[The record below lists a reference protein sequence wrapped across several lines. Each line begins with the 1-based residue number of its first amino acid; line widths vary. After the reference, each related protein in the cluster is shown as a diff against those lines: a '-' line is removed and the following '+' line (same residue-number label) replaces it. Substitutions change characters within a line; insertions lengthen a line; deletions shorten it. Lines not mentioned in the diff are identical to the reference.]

1 MTTTNT
7 AKNPPSTI
15 NGRNEEEED
24 ENDNDNDNDED
35 MVEVDKNNNTPPPP
49 AGGDDYDDDE
59 NENHNKQQQQQN
71 NDNKDELPKIVGRLT
86 DQVEIVQPPSG
97 LSVLLLGRVCVGP
110 LLFTKEKHRRV
121 PSPNAKLTEF
131 SFVCHVL
138 FLKRF
143 ACSIVCPILLH
154 DIAFV
159 VVVVLVEL
167 VGIITPPPPPRTGGT
182 LCRKEESA

>member
-1 MTTTNT
+1 ME
-7 AKNPPSTI
+7 ASVQFLYHDLQGSQMQRSQP
-15 NGRNEEEED
+15 
-24 ENDNDNDNDED
+24 
-35 MVEVDKNNNTPPPP
+35 
-49 AGGDDYDDDE
+49 
-59 NENHNKQQQQQN
+59 
-71 NDNKDELPKIVGRLT
+71 PKIVGRLT

-97 LSVLLLGRVCVGP
+97 LSVLLLRPVCVGP

-121 PSPNAKLTEF
+121 PSPNAELTEL

-167 VGIITPPPPPRTGGT
+167 VGIITPPPTPPPPPPPPPNWWYPV
-182 LCRKEESA
+182 

>member
-1 MTTTNT
+1 ME
-7 AKNPPSTI
+7 ASVQFLYHDLQGSQMQRSRPPI
-15 NGRNEEEED
+15 
-24 ENDNDNDNDED
+24 
-35 MVEVDKNNNTPPPP
+35 
-49 AGGDDYDDDE
+49 
-59 NENHNKQQQQQN
+59 
-71 NDNKDELPKIVGRLT
+71 IVGRLT

-97 LSVLLLGRVCVGP
+97 LSVLLLHPVCVGP

-121 PSPNAKLTEF
+121 PSPNAELTEF

-143 ACSIVCPILLH
+143 ACSIDCPILLH

-167 VGIITPPPPPRTGGT
+167 VGTPPPPELVVSCVGRKSWLDCLGPDNLCVYLTDLGGG
-182 LCRKEESA
+182 